1 MTSTSANAPVRRG
14 DLLAAVAPGLF
25 VLLWSTGFI
34 GAKFGLPYAPP
45 LTFLALRY
53 ALVAGLIGAVALLWR
68 APWPQRPRDYL
79 HIAVAGLLVH
89 AGYLGGVFVAIS
101 KGLPAGV
108 TALVTG
114 LQPLL
119 TAAAAALLLGETVAR
134 RQWTGLILGLAGVTL
149 VVWNKVSFEAGLG
162 GFPFAVLAVACITA
176 GTLYQKRHCGG
187 MDLRS
192 GAAIQ
197 YVAAFAATLPLALLT
212 EDMDI
217 AWTGEFVFA
226 MSWLVLVLSV
236 GAITLLYRL
245 IRAGSASRV
254 ASLFYLVPP
263 TVAVISFFL
272 FGETL
277 GPVALV
283 GMGLT
288 VVGVALATRS

>member
-1 MTSTSANAPVRRG
+1 MTSTTTAPPRSG
-14 DLLAAVAPGLF
+14 DLLAAIAPGLF

-53 ALVAGLIGAVALLWR
+53 ALVVALIGAVAILWR
-68 APWPQRPRDYL
+68 APWPQRRRDYL

-89 AGYLGGVFVAIS
+89 AGYLGGVFLAIS

-119 TAAAAALLLGETVAR
+119 TAAAAALLLGEAVGR
-134 RQWTGLILGLAGVTL
+134 RQWAGLVLGLIGVSL
-149 VVWNKVSFEAGLG
+149 VVWNKVSFGIGVA
-162 GFPFAVLAVACITA
+162 GFPFAAAAVLCITA

-192 GAAIQ
+192 GAVIQ
-197 YVAAFAATLPLALLT
+197 YVAAFAATLPLALVF

-245 IRAGSASRV
+245 IRAGSAARI

-263 TVAVISFFL
+263 STAIISYFL

-277 GPVALV
+277 EPIALF

-288 VVGVALATRS
+288 VLGVALATRG

>member
-1 MTSTSANAPVRRG
+1 
-14 DLLAAVAPGLF
+14 
-25 VLLWSTGFI
+25 
-34 GAKFGLPYAPP
+34 
-45 LTFLALRY
+45 
-53 ALVAGLIGAVALLWR
+53 
-68 APWPQRPRDYL
+68 
-79 HIAVAGLLVH
+79 
-89 AGYLGGVFVAIS
+89 
-101 KGLPAGV
+101 
-108 TALVTG
+108 
-114 LQPLL
+114 
-119 TAAAAALLLGETVAR
+119 
-134 RQWTGLILGLAGVTL
+134 
-149 VVWNKVSFEAGLG
+149 
-162 GFPFAVLAVACITA
+162 
-176 GTLYQKRHCGG
+176 
-187 MDLRS
+187 
-192 GAAIQ
+192 
-197 YVAAFAATLPLALLT
+197 
-212 EDMDI
+212 MDI